1 MGLVPEN
8 IGPASAQSADLKKL
22 SGLLPL
28 LGRGDPDL

>member
-22 SGLLPL
+22 IGSSATPGT
-28 LGRGDPDL
+28 G